1 MAGNKGPS
9 IAMIL
14 AGAALAALI
23 PGCQSTA
30 YKPAFPDQATLRVT
44 HAGNYSSKFAQ
55 EEKEFHGTQFQ
66 TNLTWILEKQ
76 GSGWVMKRRLDTL
89 HARGYHKLSMPHEVE
104 KKVNLDVTLDSGR
117 MAVKIQ
123 GYDSLAK
130 VLGRIDQKEEFR
142 KELLKGA
149 DTAFFSAWLRDWFR
163 MLAFLPTGREFE
175 MHEKLPVDD
184 LNKRLETLKIDS
196 ARYDAMRWRGVAN
209 KRNCLEYILE
219 YHRTDSLPLLVEQFF
234 FSNVQNRKY
243 RKYSWKPGTVKGF
256 LQFSVERDSGLPCF
270 HARSEIG
277 DITLE
282 YKPEKGDK
290 AEVPIQLIRYEEEL
304 YER

>member
-1 MAGNKGPS
+1 MAGIQGLGFAKT
-9 IAMIL
+9 L
-14 AGAALAALI
+14 FGAALAVLLL
-23 PGCQSTA
+23 GCQDRTFT
-30 YKPAFPDQATLRVT
+30 PAFPDQAAIRVT
-44 HAGNYSSKFAQ
+44 HAGNYSSKFADN
-55 EEKEFHGTQFQ
+55 EKEFHGTQFQ
-66 TNLTWILEKQ
+66 TNLTWHLEKQ

-89 HARGYHKLSMPHEVE
+89 YARGYHKLSMPHEVE
-104 KKVNLDVTLDSGR
+104 KKVNLDVTLDSSR
-117 MAVKIQ
+117 IPVKIE

-130 VLGRIDQKEEFR
+130 VLGRIDQKEEYR
-142 KELLKGA
+142 KQLLKSA
-149 DTAFFSAWLRDWFR
+149 DTAYFSAWLRDWFR
-163 MLAFLPTGREFE
+163 MLAFLPAGREFA

-196 ARYDAMRWRGVAN
+196 ARYDAMRWRGVSN
-209 KRNCLEYILE
+209 KRNCLEYTLE
-219 YHRTDSLPLLVEQFF
+219 YHRSDSLPLLVEQFF
-234 FSNVQNRKY
+234 FSNIQNRKY

-282 YKPEKGDK
+282 YKPDK